1 MSRPTH
7 LRPGLDP
14 LVDPRDV
21 ADLAA
26 ALMSPR
32 DRMLAFLVDRSLIGY
47 VCLAIDPEHDDID
60 RLFAHVHAA
69 TFGTDLRGLVLAERT
84 PDPLDL
90 SSPIVATLIDT
101 PRHGLRLDAWVRF
114 SGHSAHDVWPL
125 IGPDLTSSVGPD
137 VAS

>member
-1 MSRPTH
+1 MSRPTL

-26 ALMSPR
+26 ALMSPH
-32 DRMLAFLVDRSLIGY
+32 DRMLAFLVDRFLIGD
-47 VCLAIDPEHDDID
+47 VCLAVDLEHDDIA
-60 RLFAHVHAA
+60 RMFTLVHAA
-69 TFGTDLRGLVLAERT
+69 TLGTDVRGVVLVERT

-90 SSPIVATLIDT
+90 SAPIVSTVIDA

-114 SGHSAHDVWPL
+114 SGHSVHDIWPL
-125 IGPDLTSSVGPD
+125 IGPDVTSS
-137 VAS
+137 

>member
-1 MSRPTH
+1 MSRPTL

-21 ADLAA
+21 ADLAT

-32 DRMLAFLVDRSLIGY
+32 DRMLAFLVDRSLVGY
-47 VCLAIDPEHDDID
+47 VCLAVDLERDDVAQMFS
-60 RLFAHVHAA
+60 LVHTA
-69 TFGTDLRGLVLAERT
+69 TLGTDVRGLVLAERT

-90 SSPIVATLIDT
+90 SSPTVATVIDA

-114 SGHSAHDVWPL
+114 SDHSVHDIWPL
-125 IGPDLTSSVGPD
+125 IGSDITS
-137 VAS
+137 

>member
-1 MSRPTH
+1 MSRPTL

-32 DRMLAFLVDRSLIGY
+32 DRMLAFLVDRLLIGY
-47 VCLAIDPEHDDID
+47 VCLAVDLEHDDIAQM
-60 RLFAHVHAA
+60 FALVHAA
-69 TFGTDLRGLVLAERT
+69 TLGTDVRGLVLAERAS
-84 PDPLDL
+84 DPLDL
-90 SSPIVATLIDT
+90 SSSIVAAVIDA

-114 SGHSAHDVWPL
+114 GDHSAHDVWPL
-125 IGPDLTSSVGPD
+125 IGPDVSS
-137 VAS
+137 